1 MTVRKEHPD
10 ELIHRARK
18 GGSLSPRERSL
29 VDRHLRLCA
38 VCRFLQLTARA
49 YDDDGAGD
57 AVPYGI
63 DLDAMVARTIESLP
77 RPDAS
82 GRRGAA
88 PGKVGGR
95 FSSRVALRT
104 STGFAVLLLFG
115 GAAMAA
121 FVVARRAAPLPE
133 KHAVAAVATATPPTP
148 RRAVTRPVV
157 VPAPEVTAPPLAS
170 DDPVQLPPPRSRLDS
185 SRVVALRARATTS
198 MPATAAAPQPT
209 AAELFVQANQAR
221 RVGRAAEATA
231 RYALLWTQFPTS
243 EEARASRAIVGR
255 WLLDR
260 GAYAD
265 AVSAFHDYLRV
276 SSGGVLEEEVL
287 VGLATALERLGRGA
301 QAAATWQQ
309 LLDEHPSTAHASRAR
324 IHLGR
329 LRAAGSQG
337 GLRP

>member
-1 MTVRKEHPD
+1 MTVRSEHPD
-10 ELIHRARK
+10 ELIHRVRK

-38 VCRFLQLTARA
+38 VCRFLELTARA
-49 YDDDGAGD
+49 YDREGD
-57 AVPYGI
+57 AVLDGI

-77 RPDAS
+77 RPDAWS
-82 GRRGAA
+82 GRGAA
-88 PGKVGGR
+88 PGGRGGGR
-95 FSSRVALRT
+95 FSSRVAVRA

-121 FVVARRAAPLPE
+121 FVASRRATPLPV
-133 KHAVAAVATATPPTP
+133 KPAVAVVATSTPPRV
-148 RRAVTRPVV
+148 RRVFTRPVV
-157 VPAPEVTAPPLAS
+157 VTPPNATAPALAS
-170 DDPVQLPPPRSRLDS
+170 DDPVQAPPPRSRLAAS
-185 SRVVALRARATTS
+185 SVVALRSRATAA
-198 MPATAAAPQPT
+198 PAAPQPT

-221 RVGRAAEATA
+221 RDGRAAEATA
-231 RYALLWTQFPTS
+231 RYALLWTRFPTS
-243 EEARASRAIVGR
+243 EEARTSRAIVGR

-260 GAYAD
+260 GAYGD

-287 VGLATALERLGRGA
+287 VGLATALERLGRAA
-301 QAAATWQQ
+301 QAASTWQQ

-329 LRAAGSQG
+329 LRGAGSQG
-337 GLRP
+337 DLQP